1 MIDDCKTF
9 YGIPVEEARIIIDH
23 YKNTGERLT
32 EQYVNGYIAGFN
44 DCLKQFE
51 ENFLRHDF
59 DGALSVEFKKFDGS
73 YRLKKTSDKASDKE
87 EGQDEID

>member
-1 MIDDCKTF
+1 MIDDYKMF
-9 YGIPVEEARIIIDH
+9 YGVPVEEARIIIDY

-32 EQYVNGYIAGFN
+32 EQYVNGYIAGFD

-59 DGALSVEFKKFDGS
+59 DGALSVEFKKFDG
-73 YRLKKTSDKASDKE
+73 YRLKKTSDKE
-87 EGQDEID
+87 EGQDDTERC